1 MSAEPG
7 VLVLSHSALMGH
19 PAQPAHV
26 VTDAN
31 IPINKPVSL
40 PQEHTPAQELVKYN
54 YPHEVASPTS
64 TK

>member
-7 VLVLSHSALMGH
+7 VLVLSHSALMQS
-19 PAQPAHV
+19 PTQPAHV

-40 PQEHTPAQELVKYN
+40 PGHTLQLQELVKYKL
-54 YPHEVASPTS
+54 PT
-64 TK
+64 